1 MSDGDTVGLLAGS
14 GEETSVPEGLGPCGV
29 LRHVVVGVVR
39 EPHDDEV
46 TELVRDGCGAVVQGA
61 GRGHPPGGLV
71 CEDDQLVLTP
81 LLVLDKVDGLLHIA
95 ADDPLADRL
104 GVHHEVRDV
113 LVLAL
118 PQQFLPAQ
126 VIQS

>member
-46 TELVRDGCGAVVQGA
+46 TELVRDGRGAVVQGA
-61 GRGHPPGGLV
+61 GRGHPPGGRVVWDRGVRNDKTQDNVIPAKTTSWFSLLLYLTKWTDS
-71 CEDDQLVLTP
+71 CTSLQMILSPTVLMSTT
-81 LLVLDKVDGLLHIA
+81 
-95 ADDPLADRL
+95 R
-104 GVHHEVRDV
+104 
-113 LVLAL
+113 
-118 PQQFLPAQ
+118 
-126 VIQS
+126 